1 MARLKRGLWLV
12 LWLLGLALAA
22 CSPEATRDRGQPGGD
37 IGNRGSVVEMH
48 GPTNPFQGTNQV
60 GNAVA
65 VENKR

>member
-12 LWLLGLALAA
+12 LLLLGMALAA
-22 CSPEATRDRGQPGGD
+22 CSPEATRDRGQAGGD

-48 GPTNPFQGTNQV
+48 GPTNPFFNTNQV

>member
-12 LWLLGLALAA
+12 LFILALALAA

-37 IGNRGSVVEMH
+37 IGNRNPVVEMH
-48 GPTNPFQGTNQV
+48 GPTNPFYDTNQV
-60 GNAVA
+60 GNAIA